1 MKKIPIIQYLPLTRP
16 KASRRLLKNFNPLNI
31 GVILDLEDSAQNIFD
46 YNQTCILKK
55 EAREG
60 LLSIASTFDSSY
72 ISPLYIRINSID
84 TDFFNEDINCIIKA
98 CSLGMPITG
107 IFLPMVRDYSQIRK
121 TKELLSSSTRDIE
134 IVPMI
139 ETTLGKNNLSKILD
153 EDKNINLIS
162 RVHYGHFDYCLDAKL
177 WPLPDPNEK
186 IYWEIVE
193 PIIQLLA
200 KHKKEYIHTPF
211 PFPENANLFWETA
224 KYMSSINSS
233 INCWAC
239 TVNSGLSLMEQ
250 PANIND
256 LEIKNIELSIKEKKI
271 EAKKIIDHFLLGQ
284 SHKRSFG
291 VRENRF
297 IAPHQYLMAK
307 QFLENN

>member
-1 MKKIPIIQYLPLTRP
+1 
-16 KASRRLLKNFNPLNI
+16 
-31 GVILDLEDSAQNIFD
+31 
-46 YNQTCILKK
+46 
-55 EAREG
+55 
-60 LLSIASTFDSSY
+60 
-72 ISPLYIRINSID
+72 
-84 TDFFNEDINCIIKA
+84 
-98 CSLGMPITG
+98 MPITG
-107 IFLPMVRDYSQIRK
+107 IFLPMVRNYSQIVK
-121 TKELLSSSTRDIE
+121 TKELLSSSSHNIE

-139 ETTLGKNNLSKILD
+139 ETTLGKNNLSEILD
-153 EDKNINLIS
+153 KDKNMNLIS
-162 RVHYGHFDYCLDAKL
+162 RVHYGHFDYCLDSKL

-200 KHKKEYIHTPF
+200 KHKKAYIHTPF
-211 PFPENANLFWETA
+211 PFPQNGNLFWQTA
-224 KYMSSINSS
+224 KYMSSISSS
-233 INCWAC
+233 IDCWAC

-250 PANIND
+250 PVIIDD
-256 LEIKNIELSIKEKKI
+256 LEIKNIELSIEAKKI

-307 QFLENN
+307 EFLENN